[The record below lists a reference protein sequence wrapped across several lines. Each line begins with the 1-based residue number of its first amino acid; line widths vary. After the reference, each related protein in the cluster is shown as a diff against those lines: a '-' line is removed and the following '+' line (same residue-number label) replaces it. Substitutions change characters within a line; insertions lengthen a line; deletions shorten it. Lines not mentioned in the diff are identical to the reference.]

1 MPYRIEV
8 SGADH
13 EGIVYHVTHY
23 LAERGINIESM
34 NTNIIQ
40 APMSGTPLFMMS
52 GIMLVAPD
60 QPLHLWEDKLSALG
74 DGLNVKIEVS
84 PYTGS

>member
-1 MPYRIEV
+1 M
-8 SGADH
+8 
-13 EGIVYHVTHY
+13 
-23 LAERGINIESM
+23 
-34 NTNIIQ
+34 IQ

-60 QPLHLWEDKLSALG
+60 QPLHLWEDNLKALG
-74 DGLNVKIEVS
+74 DDLNVEIEVS